1 MENQTF
7 KNYLHDLGTLVK
19 EHAREA
25 KEQKASSE
33 GSSSQDYDSGYLIA
47 WYEVVS
53 LMQQQAEAF
62 GIPFESLDL
71 HDIDPDKDLFRS
83 RNRPITTASEST
95 GVPHQRGHATFRI

>member
-1 MENQTF
+1 MEDHTF
-7 KNYLHDLGTLVK
+7 KNYLHDLGTLIK
-19 EHAREA
+19 EQAREA
-25 KEQKASSE
+25 KAQKDSST
-33 GSSSQDYDSGYLIA
+33 GGSSQDYNSGYLMA

-71 HDIDPDKDLFRS
+71 QDIDPDKDLFRS

-95 GVPHQRGHATFRI
+95 GFISFSMKPRHN

>member
-1 MENQTF
+1 MEDQTF

-25 KEQKASSE
+25 KEQKTSSK
-33 GSSSQDYDSGYLIA
+33 GKSSQDYKSGYLMA

-71 HDIDPDKDLFRS
+71 HDINPDKDLFRS
-83 RNRPITTASEST
+83 SKRRITTA
-95 GVPHQRGHATFRI
+95 